1 MEGSDA
7 LTRTSPR
14 HHSPSGA
21 PDMAGQPY
29 LLQGHT
35 VALLLIIA
43 FFCLKRISEEDRARR
58 VILLYV
64 VRAMENV
71 CTRH

>member
-1 MEGSDA
+1 
-7 LTRTSPR
+7 
-14 HHSPSGA
+14 
-21 PDMAGQPY
+21 MAGQPY

-35 VALLLIIA
+35 VGLLLIIA
-43 FFCLKRISEEDRARR
+43 FFFLKRIPEEDRARR
-58 VILLYV
+58 VVLLYV

>member
-1 MEGSDA
+1 
-7 LTRTSPR
+7 
-14 HHSPSGA
+14 
-21 PDMAGQPY
+21 MAGQPY

-43 FFCLKRISEEDRARR
+43 FFCLKRIQEDRARR
-58 VILLYV
+58 VVLLYV

>member
-1 MEGSDA
+1 
-7 LTRTSPR
+7 
-14 HHSPSGA
+14 
-21 PDMAGQPY
+21 MAGQPY
-29 LLQGHT
+29 LLQGHS

-43 FFCLKRISEEDRARR
+43 FLCQKRIPEEDRARR
-58 VILLYV
+58 VILLYL

>member
-1 MEGSDA
+1 
-7 LTRTSPR
+7 
-14 HHSPSGA
+14 
-21 PDMAGQPY
+21 MAGQPY
-29 LLQGHT
+29 LLQRHT

-43 FFCLKRISEEDRARR
+43 FFCLKRIPEEDRARR
-58 VILLYV
+58 VVLLYV